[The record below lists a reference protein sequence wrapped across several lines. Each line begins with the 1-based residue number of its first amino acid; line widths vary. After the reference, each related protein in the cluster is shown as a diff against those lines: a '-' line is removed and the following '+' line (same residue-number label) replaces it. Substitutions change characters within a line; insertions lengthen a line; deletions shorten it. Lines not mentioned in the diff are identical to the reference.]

1 MINYKKYKPSHLL
14 LILTFIILFANIGG
28 IILKYLFFEFG
39 ILPMYDPIFGNLP
52 YTLPILFLGSIY
64 FYLVAR
70 DKKWT
75 PIQSVLFATFCFICG
90 TAGVIIAT
98 YFNQ

>member
-1 MINYKKYKPSHLL
+1 MINYKKYKGSNLL
-14 LILTFIILFANIGG
+14 LILTFAIIFNTVGG

-39 ILPMYDPIFGNLP
+39 ILPMYDPIFGNLL
-52 YTLPILFLGSIY
+52 YVLPIMFLGAIY
-64 FYLVAR
+64 FYMVAR

-90 TAGVIIAT
+90 IAGVIIAT